1 MNKILTNLKFKRNS
15 AIALTNIEKHLQTV
29 QNTIINIRYAG
40 KKMNKTTRIKETV
53 LHSFIK
59 KY

>member
-15 AIALTNIEKHLQTV
+15 AIALTNIEKRLQTV

-40 KKMNKTTRIKETV
+40 KKKNETTRIKETV